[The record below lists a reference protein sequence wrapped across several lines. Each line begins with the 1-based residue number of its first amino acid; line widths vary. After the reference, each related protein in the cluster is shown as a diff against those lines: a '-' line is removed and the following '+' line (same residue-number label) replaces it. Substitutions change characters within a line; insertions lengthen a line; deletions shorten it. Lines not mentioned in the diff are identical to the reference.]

1 VEGAHYPVLDD
12 DILVARAVAGD
23 KAAFAMLVERYRRQV
38 SALAFRYL
46 GDATE
51 ADDAAQ
57 ETFVR
62 AYVNLATYRPGTKFA
77 SWLLAI
83 TVHWCVDQRRRQAC
97 RARHAAASARLDGRE
112 AQHADAA
119 EGPEMLALAAERQR
133 AIGAWVGTLPADQ
146 RQVLH
151 LYYSQ
156 ELSYGEIATELGQP
170 ISTIRMRLHRARQ
183 RLARAGHPEYARAE

>member
-1 VEGAHYPVLDD
+1 VEGEYHPALDD
-12 DILVARAVAGD
+12 DVLVMRAVAGD
-23 KAAFAMLVERYRRQV
+23 TDAFAVLVERYRRQV
-38 SALAFRYL
+38 YALALRRL

-62 AYVNLATYRPGTKFA
+62 AYVHLASYRPGTRFA

-83 TVHWCVDQRRRQAC
+83 TVHWCVDQQRRQAC
-97 RARHAAASARLDGRE
+97 RARRAAPPGRHDASETDRTD
-112 AQHADAA
+112 
-119 EGPEMLALAAERQR
+119 GPEALALADERRR
-133 AIGAWVGTLPADQ
+133 AVGAWVGTLPADQ

-156 ELSYGEIATELGQP
+156 ELSYGEIATTLGQP

>member
-1 VEGAHYPVLDD
+1 VEGEHCPALDD
-12 DILVARAVAGD
+12 DVLVTRAVAGD
-23 KAAFAMLVERYRRQV
+23 TAAFAVLVERYRRQV
-38 SALAFRYL
+38 YALALRHL

-62 AYVNLATYRPGTKFA
+62 AYVNLASYRPGTKFA

-97 RARHAAASARLDGRE
+97 RARYAAPPERHDGRE
-112 AQHADAA
+112 ADRPDAA
-119 EGPEMLALAAERQR
+119 DGPETLALAAERRR
-133 AIGAWVGTLPADQ
+133 AVGAWVGTLPADQ

-156 ELSYGEIATELGQP
+156 QLSYVEIAAALGQP

-183 RLARAGHPEYARAE
+183 RLARAGHPEYAGAE

>member
-1 VEGAHYPVLDD
+1 MEGEHYPALDD
-12 DILVARAVAGD
+12 DVLVVRAVAGD
-23 KAAFAMLVERYRRQV
+23 TDAFAVLVERYRRQV
-38 SALAFRYL
+38 YALAFRRL

-62 AYVNLATYRPGTKFA
+62 AYVHLASYRPGTRFA

-83 TVHWCVDQRRRQAC
+83 TVHWCVDQQRRQAC
-97 RARHAAASARLDGRE
+97 RARHATPPGRHDGSETDR
-112 AQHADAA
+112 AD
-119 EGPEMLALAAERQR
+119 GPEALALAAEKRR
-133 AIGAWVGTLPADQ
+133 AVGAWVGTLPADQ

-156 ELSYGEIATELGQP
+156 ELSYDEIAATLGQP

-183 RLARAGHPEYARAE
+183 RLARAGHPEYAYAE